1 MKSPDEASERSADR
15 TLPFSELR
23 SVHTPSFA
31 ELLEAAGASVIVT
44 TYQAGKVVILR
55 ARDGVLNTHF
65 CDLPKPM
72 GLASYEGRLAVG
84 TELNIWEL
92 QNCPAACVLADEKYA
107 KGGVAYTH
115 DACYL
120 PRRCDFTGD
129 VHIHDLAW
137 DHHGGAPRL
146 VFVNT
151 LFSCLAVRSS
161 VASFEP
167 IWQPKF
173 VTALRPWDC
182 CHLNGV
188 AVRDSRAKYVTAF
201 SSTSSKNGWR
211 NTAGNCGVV
220 VDVESD
226 EILAFDLSMPHS
238 PRWHN
243 DVLWLLQSG
252 EGSLG
257 FIDLRDGRYET
268 VAQFPGFA
276 RGLAFL
282 GPYVFVGLS
291 QVRETIFAGAP
302 LVRRLPDPEQRRC
315 GVWVID
321 TRTGESVGFCQ
332 FTAGVCELFAVEV
345 LRGVRFPEVITEDKE
360 LIRRSYILPPE
371 TPLT

>member
-1 MKSPDEASERSADR
+1 MKSLCEISEPPADGESPTSA
-15 TLPFSELR
+15 LR

-31 ELLEAAGASVIVT
+31 EILESAGASLLVT
-44 TYQAGKVVILR
+44 TYQAGKVVIFR
-55 ARDGVLNTHF
+55 ARNGLLNTHF
-65 CDLPKPM
+65 CNLPKPM
-72 GLASYEGRLAVG
+72 GLASCEGRLAIG
-84 TELNIWEL
+84 AEMNIWEL
-92 QNCPAACVLADEKYA
+92 QNCPAACSLADQKYA
-107 KGGVAYTH
+107 KCGQTFSH

-137 DHHGGAPRL
+137 DDQAGTPRL

-151 LFSCLAVRSS
+151 LFSCLAIRSS

-167 IWQPKF
+167 IWRPKF
-173 VTALRPWDC
+173 ASELRPWDC

-188 AVRDSRAKYVTAF
+188 AVRDGRVKYVTAF
-201 SSTSSKNGWR
+201 SDTSAKNGWR
-211 NTAGNCGVV
+211 STYGNSGVI

-226 EILAFDLSMPHS
+226 DILASGLSMPHS

-243 DVLWLLQSG
+243 GVLWLLQSG

-268 VAQFPGFA
+268 VARFSGYP

-282 GPYVFVGLS
+282 GPYAFIGLS
-291 QVRETIFAGAP
+291 LVREIIFAGAP
-302 LVRRLPDPEQRRC
+302 LLQRLPDPAERCC

-321 TRTGESVGFCQ
+321 TRSGSLLGFCQ
-332 FTAGVCELFAVEV
+332 FTAGVRELFAVEI
-345 LRGVRFPEVITEDKE
+345 LETARFPEVITDDKDTSYAVA
-360 LIRRSYILPPE
+360 RGRSCAKD
-371 TPLT
+371 